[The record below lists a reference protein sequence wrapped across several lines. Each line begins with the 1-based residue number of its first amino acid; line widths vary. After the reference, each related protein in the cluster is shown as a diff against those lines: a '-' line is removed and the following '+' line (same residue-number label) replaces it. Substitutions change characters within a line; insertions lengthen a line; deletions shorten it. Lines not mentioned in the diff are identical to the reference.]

1 MGPPLNALRALEAA
15 ARLGSFKA
23 AGAELCVTAGA
34 IAQHIKALEAWAGA
48 PLFQRRAQGVELT
61 DLGRTV
67 LPGFTAAFDQL
78 SDAVQTLRTGARPD
92 DIRIAA
98 LPSIA
103 QLWLSPRLPEIRERA
118 EGVTISVTA
127 LETPPVLK
135 REQFDLC
142 VFIETEPDHPTV
154 IEVSSD
160 IIFPVCAPT
169 LAQRLNRPEDLLG
182 EVCLRDAAWAGD
194 WARWFEA
201 AGTLSGAEPQG
212 PVFSLYSLAVEEA
225 KNGAGVLMGH
235 EPLVRPLLEAGA
247 LVAPFDVRV
256 PLAAKLVIGAAR
268 PVPPGS
274 SLAQVVELLCKE
286 GRDSTQT
293 SDRL

>member
-23 AGAELCVTAGA
+23 AGDELCVSAGA
-34 IAQHIKALEAWAGA
+34 IAQHIKSLEAWAGA
-48 PLFQRRAQGVELT
+48 PLFQRRAQGVVLT

-78 SDAVQTLRTGARPD
+78 SDAVQTLRTGARPN

-118 EGVTISVTA
+118 DGVTISVTA
-127 LETPPVLK
+127 LEAPPVLK

-142 VFIETEPDHPTV
+142 VFIETEPKHPAV
-154 IEVSSD
+154 IEVCTD
-160 IIFPVCAPT
+160 TIFPVCAPAVARR
-169 LAQRLNRPEDLLG
+169 LARPEDLQSQ
-182 EVCLRDAAWAGD
+182 VCLRDAAWHGD
-194 WARWFEA
+194 WALWFEA
-201 AGTLSGAEPQG
+201 AGTALGAEPQG

-235 EPLVRPLLEAGA
+235 EPLVRPMLEAGT

-274 SLAQVVELLCKE
+274 ALAQVVELLCK
-286 GRDSTQT
+286 
-293 SDRL
+293 

>member
-1 MGPPLNALRALEAA
+1 MAISPPRPMGPPLNALRALEAA

-23 AGAELCVTAGA
+23 AGDELSVSAGA
-34 IAQHIKALEAWAGA
+34 IAQHIKTLEAWAGA

-78 SDAVQTLRTGARPD
+78 SDAVQTLRTGARPN

-142 VFIETEPDHPTV
+142 VFIETEPDHPAV
-154 IEVSSD
+154 IEVCTD
-160 IIFPVCAPT
+160 TIFPVCAPG
-169 LAQRLNRPEDLLG
+169 LARRLKRPEDLVD
-182 EVCLRDAAWAGD
+182 EVCLRDAAWDGD

-201 AGTLSGAEPQG
+201 AGTISGAKPQG

-235 EPLVRPLLEAGA
+235 EPLVRPLLEAGT

-256 PLAAKLVIGAAR
+256 PLVAKLVIGAAR

-274 SLAQVVELLCKE
+274 SLAQVVELLCK
-286 GRDSTQT
+286 
-293 SDRL
+293 